1 MGRIFDFITLYKEKY
16 AKDIMVAGRDGNGP
30 IQHVVV
36 TK

>member
-16 AKDIMVAGRDGNGP
+16 AKDIMA